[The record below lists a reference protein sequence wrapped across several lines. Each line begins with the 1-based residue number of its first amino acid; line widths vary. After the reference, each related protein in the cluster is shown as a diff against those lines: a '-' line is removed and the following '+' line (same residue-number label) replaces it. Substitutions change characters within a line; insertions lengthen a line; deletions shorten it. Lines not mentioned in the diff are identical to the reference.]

1 MSISGTETS
10 SYSFQKGGG
19 LQVALG
25 NPIRQNTAAPQ
36 NLSLGQEVP
45 RIPELVTPVTGTKES
60 FAARAIMTEGDFET
74 HTFTFAAAADCVDT
88 HLLVAKYNY
97 IIDSVVAKFVTA
109 SSSGTVDIKVC
120 DNAEAISSGVS
131 ALASTIS
138 IAGDANTN
146 VSGSMTATLDNRK
159 VTPGQSIA
167 IDFGGTVTSIAGLT
181 VTIALKRVIH
191 PTSVNNYV
199 E

>member
-1 MSISGTETS
+1 MSISGTESS
-10 SYSFQKGGG
+10 SYAFQKGGG
-19 LQVALG
+19 LQVSLG
-25 NPIRQNTAAPQ
+25 NPIRQNTVSPQ
-36 NLSLGQEVP
+36 NLSLGQSVP
-45 RIPELVTPVTGTKES
+45 RIPEIITPVTGTNETFS
-60 FAARAIMTEGDFET
+60 ARAIMTEGDFET
-74 HTFTFAAAADCVDT
+74 HTFTFAAAANCVDA

-109 SSSGTVDIKVC
+109 SSSGTFDIKVC
-120 DNAEAISSGVS
+120 DNAEAIASGVS
-131 ALASTIS
+131 ALSSTVS

-146 VSGSMTATLDNRK
+146 IAGTVSTTLANRI

-181 VTIALKRVIH
+181 VTIALKRMIH